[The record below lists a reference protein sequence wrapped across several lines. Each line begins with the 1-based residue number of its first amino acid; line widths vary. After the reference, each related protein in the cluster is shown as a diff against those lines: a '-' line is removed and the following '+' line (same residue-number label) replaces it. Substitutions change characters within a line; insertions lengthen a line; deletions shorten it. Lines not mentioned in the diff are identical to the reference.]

1 MTDTKYI
8 CKYYIFNLKTHTLS
22 QTIVNLEK
30 NTIAKLITIPYH
42 DDKYIHMWKTYV
54 VEIVGQL
61 LAHQILRTHNFKS

>member
-42 DDKYIHMWKTYV
+42 DDMNIHMWKTYV

-61 LAHQILRTHNFKS
+61 LCTSNSEDTKF

>member
-42 DDKYIHMWKTYV
+42 DMNIRMWKKYV

-61 LAHQILRTHNFKS
+61 LAHQILRTQNFKS